1 MNIYIK
7 QYTTIEELYLD
18 NHKLVYAFLN
28 DYIDDPLLKDDLAS
42 IIWVRI
48 FEKNSLFLKM
58 GPKWTKNY
66 IRVMVRNAAF
76 DYFEELKREREF
88 LSERISE
95 YEISMSYDTIEEE
108 FFSSSVD
115 QYLEDACNELKQ
127 EEKELIQMKFFYQMS
142 TKDIAGIMEIPEGT
156 IRVRQL
162 RILRKL
168 RREILRL
175 KKEDEE

>member
-1 MNIYIK
+1 
-7 QYTTIEELYLD
+7 
-18 NHKLVYAFLN
+18 
-28 DYIDDPLLKDDLAS
+28 
-42 IIWVRI
+42 
-48 FEKNSLFLKM
+48 
-58 GPKWTKNY
+58 
-66 IRVMVRNAAF
+66 
-76 DYFEELKREREF
+76 
-88 LSERISE
+88 
-95 YEISMSYDTIEEE
+95 MSYDTIEEE